1 MSLKTLL
8 AVASAGLCATSIGH
22 AAEGWAQ
29 MKSGMNRLETAAVL
43 GTPLFKNTGRG
54 FELWI
59 YDSGAEVVCYR
70 GTVVAWTAPAGT
82 GGTEGRQL
90 DLRPFLKPV
99 PVPKP
104 VSVPVAEPE
113 ASLDLIPVRQMR
125 LPRI

>member
-1 MSLKTLL
+1 
-8 AVASAGLCATSIGH
+8 
-22 AAEGWAQ
+22 
-29 MKSGMNRLETAAVL
+29 MNRLETASIL

-70 GTVVAWTAPAGT
+70 GMVVAWTAP
-82 GGTEGRQL
+82 GGVGSVEGRQL

-104 VSVPVAEPE
+104 VSVPASETE
-113 ASLDLIPVRQMR
+113 ASLDLIPIRQMR